1 MYIKKTITLPK
12 ELELEAK
19 RRLIGKRYSNLSEV
33 IRDGIRKLLDEQRGE
48 EQIESVAALYKEG
61 KVTMREAADLLGM
74 SLREALSELARR
86 GAYLRYGEEEL
97 AEDLG

>member
-12 ELELEAK
+12 ELEMEAK
-19 RRLIGKRYSNLSEV
+19 KRLVGKRYSNLSEV

-48 EQIESVAALYKEG
+48 EQIESVATLYKEG
-61 KVTMREAADLLGM
+61 KVTMREAADLLRM

-86 GAYLRYGEEEL
+86 GAYLRYGEKEL
-97 AEDLG
+97 AEDLV